1 MRRQIGAGSKDN
13 LMPSIGELLMSVKF
27 FRNDRTLCMFDPDT
41 YKIHLYQCG
50 TWIESN
56 DLQLREDIRFR
67 SVELSRKEVLRMSG
81 LASLQSLQ

>member
-1 MRRQIGAGSKDN
+1 
-13 LMPSIGELLMSVKF
+13 
-27 FRNDRTLCMFDPDT
+27 MFDPDT
-41 YKIHLYQCG
+41 YKIHLYQGG